1 MNRVRN
7 RSFAPLALLAL
18 LATTVAL
25 TLSACG
31 SDGRQGTG
39 SSTTERPQTTQQL
52 VVGPRCGPGQRPIV
66 AAPTDG
72 LYHAAMPSLLD
83 EESRDW
89 AAAARSVRSFERLAG
104 RRLAWVYFSDN
115 WFRGIEFPAEAVQA
129 VREAGAVPFIRLLP
143 RSSWEERRAD
153 PRYPLARIANGDF
166 DDGLERWARAARDTR
181 IPILIDFAPE
191 MNGDWFQWS
200 GLYAGGAKGGPQ
212 TYKRAFRHV
221 VDLFRAVGATNVGFA
236 FHANVRS
243 APREPWNDLAQYYP
257 GDDYVDWIG
266 ISAYGAVFPG
276 FDWEPLREA
285 LDEVYPKL
293 AALSPTKPIAIL
305 ETGVIEEQGHDK
317 AVWIRAAY
325 RALGSGRYPR
335 VKAVVW
341 WHERWVNQDD
351 RSTSDVRIDS
361 DPAATAAYRKA
372 VAAQEFVTRPEYACA
387 AAAG

>member
-1 MNRVRN
+1 MNGVRN
-7 RSFAPLALLAL
+7 RTFAPLTL
-18 LATTVAL
+18 LATLAAL
-25 TLSACG
+25 ALSACG
-31 SDGRQGTG
+31 SDGRKGGGG
-39 SSTTERPQTTQQL
+39 SGSTERAQTTEQL
-52 VVGPRCGPGQRPIV
+52 AVGPRCGPGQRTVV
-66 AAPTDG
+66 APPAEG
-72 LYHAAMPSLLD
+72 LYHAAMPALLD
-83 EESRDW
+83 QESRSES
-89 AAAARSVRSFERLAG
+89 AARARVRTFERLAD

-115 WFRGIEFPAEAVQA
+115 WFEGISFPAAA
-129 VREAGAVPFIRLLP
+129 VRAIREDGAVPFIRLLP

-153 PRYPLARIANGDF
+153 PRYPLARIAKGDF
-166 DDGLERWARAARDTR
+166 DEDLERWARAARDTR
-181 IPILIDFAPE
+181 IPMLIDFAPE

-212 TYKRAFRHV
+212 RYKEAFRHV
-221 VDLFRAVGATNVGFA
+221 VDVFRGAGATNVGFA

-266 ISAYGAVFPG
+266 VSAYGAVFPG
-276 FDWEPLREA
+276 FDWEPLSDA

-293 AALSPTKPIAIL
+293 TSLSPTKPIAIL
-305 ETGVIEEQGHDK
+305 ETGVIEERGHDK
-317 AVWIRAAY
+317 TAWIRAAY
-325 RALGSGRYPR
+325 RALRTGRYPR

-372 VAAQEFVTRPEYACA
+372 VAAPEFVTRPEYACA